1 MPRHIKTAA
10 LAGNAGRGRRQDAR
24 HGRGRS
30 SPMSKRAATRRCAN
44 CRERFDKWSPPS
56 FRLSD
61 DEIAR
66 TGRQGVAADDRR
78 HQIRAGADPQFRAD
92 PARRAAGCRGRD
104 LARRRARPPPH
115 PGRQRRLLCA
125 GRALSDGRL
134 GAYVDRHRQG
144 RRGRPHRRLHAAQPG
159 RPAPRDDRGDASGRR
174 RRDLCAGR
182 RPGGGGDGAR
192 HRRRSGR
199 STCWSARATPMS
211 PRPSAS
217 STAGSASTSSPGRP
231 RSWSSPTTA
240 PTPRCAPPTSWAR
253 PSTARPRRRSC

>member
-10 LAGNAGRGRRQDAR
+10 LAGQQEEADAKTRATVEGIIADVAARGDAAVRELSRALRQMVAGELPPVRRAR
-24 HGRGRS
+24 SRPR
-30 SPMSKRAATRRCAN
+30 
-44 CRERFDKWSPPS
+44 
-56 FRLSD
+56 
-61 DEIAR
+61 
-66 TGRQGVAADDRR
+66 RQGVAADDRR
-78 HQIRAGADPQFRAD
+78 HQIRAGADPQLRRD
-92 PARRAAGCRGRD
+92 PARLAEGCRGRD

-144 RRGRPHRRLHAAQPG
+144 RRGRPHHRLHAAEPG
-159 RPAPRDDRGDASGRR
+159 RPAPRDDRGDASRRR

-182 RPGGGGDGAR
+182 RPGGRGDGAR
-192 HRRRSGR
+192 HRDASSR
-199 STCWSARATPMS
+199 STCWSAPATPMS

-217 STAGSASTSSPGRP
+217 STAGSASICSPGRP
-231 RSWSSPTTA
+231 RSWSSPTTP
-240 PTPRCAPPTSWAR
+240 PTPRCARPTCWAR